1 MNKWEI
7 VDELSR
13 TNTVEKII
21 YKLLPASKNR
31 FDCPDDLV
39 QDIYVLLL
47 EKDDKLIIDLYNK
60 GELGFYLLK
69 IARNQLLSA
78 NSPYSTKYIKLG
90 AQSDDLTQ
98 AANTI
103 FEEDRRRVC

>member
-1 MNKWEI
+1 MTKWEI
-7 VDELSR
+7 VDELSK
-13 TNTVEKII
+13 NSIVEKII

-69 IARNQLLSA
+69 IARNQLLSK
-78 NSPYSTKYIKLG
+78 NSPYYTKYIKFRS
-90 AQSDDLTQ
+90 QSDDLTQ
-98 AANTI
+98 ATNTI
-103 FEEDRRRVC
+103 PTED

>member
-1 MNKWEI
+1 MTKFEV

-13 TNTVEKII
+13 SNTVEKII

-69 IARNQLLSA
+69 IARNQLLSK
-78 NSPYSTKYIKLG
+78 NSPYYTKYIKFR

-103 FEEDRRRVC
+103 TTED

>member
-13 TNTVEKII
+13 SNTVEKII
-21 YKLLPASKNR
+21 YKLLSASKNR

-47 EKDDKLIIDLYNK
+47 EKDDNLIIDLYNK

-69 IARNQLLSA
+69 IARNQLLSK
-78 NSPYSTKYIKLG
+78 NSPYYQKYIRF
-90 AQSDDLTQ
+90 QSNSDDITQ
-98 AANTI
+98 ATNIPT
-103 FEEDRRRVC
+103 ED

>member
-1 MNKWEI
+1 MTKYDVLDI
-7 VDELSR
+7 IARDHL
-13 TNTVEKII
+13 VEKIVF
-21 YKLLPASKNR
+21 KLLPASKNR

-69 IARNQLLSA
+69 VARNQLLSA
-78 NSPYSTKYIKLG
+78 NSPYYTKYIKFFTNCDELEK
-90 AQSDDLTQ
+90 
-98 AANTI
+98 AAHI
-103 FEEDRRRVC
+103 SEEDRRRVC

>member
-1 MNKWEI
+1 MTKYEI
-7 VDELSR
+7 IDGLSKDS
-13 TNTVEKII
+13 TVEKII

-31 FDCPDDLV
+31 FDCPEDLV

-69 IARNQLLSA
+69 IAKNQLLSA
-78 NSPYSTKYIKLG
+78 NSPYFYLYIKFRVN
-90 AQSDDLTQ
+90 SDDLEN
-98 AANTI
+98 AAHI
-103 FEEDRRRVC
+103 VEEDRRTY

>member
-1 MNKWEI
+1 MTKWEI

-31 FDCPDDLV
+31 FDCPEDLV

-60 GELGFYLLK
+60 GELGYYLLK
-69 IARNQLLSA
+69 IAKNQLLSA
-78 NSPYSTKYIKLG
+78 NSPYFYKYVKFGVNCDGLEKVKDFI
-90 AQSDDLTQ
+90 D
-98 AANTI
+98 
-103 FEEDRRRVC
+103 

>member
-13 TNTVEKII
+13 SNTVEKII

-78 NSPYSTKYIKLG
+78 NSPYYTKYIKFR
-90 AQSDDLTQ
+90 AQSDELEKG
-98 AANTI
+98 AHI
-103 FEEDRRRVC
+103 PIEDNR